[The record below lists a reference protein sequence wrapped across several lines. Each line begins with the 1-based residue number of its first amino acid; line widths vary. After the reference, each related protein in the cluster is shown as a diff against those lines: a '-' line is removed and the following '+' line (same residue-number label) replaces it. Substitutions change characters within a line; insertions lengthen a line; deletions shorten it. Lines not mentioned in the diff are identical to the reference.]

1 MAEDNVQD
9 YKIQTL
15 FHELE
20 RLRGTVEQGFAEM
33 RQILDQ
39 RLESRDERLQ
49 NHEERLRVLER
60 RVAVQSAWFAILGL
74 IGGSA
79 VTVVVTQLL
88 T

>member
-1 MAEDNVQD
+1 MSEDNVQD

-15 FHELE
+15 FYELE
-20 RLRGTVEQGFAEM
+20 RLRGAVETGFAEM

-39 RLESRDERLQ
+39 RLESRDERLE

-79 VTVVVTQLL
+79 VTVIVTQLL